1 MLAHPFLL
9 HARSKNLGQLGVDS
23 VRFMC
28 HPAVP
33 LRARMNVGR
42 GARADYAPT
51 PVEAAIVVARPELP
65 PSEEA
70 QACALEEAEMR
81 RMMGFGGFKKAK
93 RPRR

>member
-9 HARSKNLGQLGVDS
+9 HARSKNLGQFGVDS

-33 LRARMNVGR
+33 LRARMQVGR
-42 GARADYAPT
+42 GARTDAPT
-51 PVEAAIVVARPELP
+51 PVEAAIVDARPELP
-65 PSEEA
+65 PSQEA

-81 RMMGFGGFKKAK
+81 RMMGFGGFKNAK
-93 RPRR
+93 KPRH